1 MVPRGGGTR
10 RCGALT
16 PGLRPSTEHSEDTR
30 ACGFGPVGCEGKA
43 CQPVGVTTTCILPA
57 LGAAVP
63 HGAPAPPG
71 PHYPQASVCRSV
83 PVCIPGSWAPLGPCP
98 PRRAG
103 GWMLGVAGPTW
114 ANYQLTP
121 ALPCPAALSQL
132 DTPPALF
139 CRPGVCERLHGLQCT
154 HTQAHTHLHIQYRH
168 SQIEAHAHTHTA
180 QQLWAE
186 PQSDQVSMELSWGGQ
201 GDLSA
206 PSLWWGR
213 IVPMGR
219 G

>member
-1 MVPRGGGTR
+1 MVQKGEKQKDAHATR
-10 RCGALT
+10 LCCQDGAAQ
-16 PGLRPSTEHSEDTR
+16 RHQIRSSNREE
-30 ACGFGPVGCEGKA
+30 EK
-43 CQPVGVTTTCILPA
+43 
-57 LGAAVP
+57 LGASHFPKSP

-154 HTQAHTHLHIQYRH
+154 HTQAHTHLHIQYRPLALVFLFTIQGASYWLSSISSCWSSCDQFLAGCVALKSTGIQ
-168 SQIEAHAHTHTA
+168 SQY
-180 QQLWAE
+180 
-186 PQSDQVSMELSWGGQ
+186 
-201 GDLSA
+201 
-206 PSLWWGR
+206 
-213 IVPMGR
+213 
-219 G
+219 

>member
-1 MVPRGGGTR
+1 MVQKGEKQKDAHATR
-10 RCGALT
+10 LCCQDGAAQ
-16 PGLRPSTEHSEDTR
+16 RHQIRSSNREE
-30 ACGFGPVGCEGKA
+30 EK
-43 CQPVGVTTTCILPA
+43 
-57 LGAAVP
+57 LGASHFPKSP